1 MPKARTYSHYT
12 IDAAYLLGSSIKLAR
27 KERQLTAQDLADRAG
42 ISRSTLQ
49 RIEKGDPKC
58 EVGLVFEVASIVGI
72 KLFDADNDTLSQHID
87 RTKDKIALLP
97 KSIHKPKQDVDD
109 DF

>member
-1 MPKARTYSHYT
+1 MPKTRTYSHYT
-12 IDAAYLLGSSIKLAR
+12 KDAICLLGSLIKLAR
-27 KERQLTAQDLADRAG
+27 KEQKLTAQDLADRAG

-58 EVGLVFEVASIVGI
+58 EAGLMFEVACIVGI
-72 KLFDADNDTLSQHID
+72 KLFDADDSRLTEHLD
-87 RTKDKIALLP
+87 GTKDKIALLP